1 MLNDLQTHWDNATL
15 DYDLGKYNFKQWAI
29 DVIQEEFPQV
39 KELEKIHQLLKPN
52 EVVKLQQ
59 HVQNA
64 CSRKDFMEMFDAFT
78 KEHIPSRIQ
87 N

>member
-39 KELEKIHQLLKPN
+39 KELEKIHQIYYGVTVPLYQKIC
-52 EVVKLQQ
+52 
-59 HVQNA
+59 H
-64 CSRKDFMEMFDAFT
+64 KD
-78 KEHIPSRIQ
+78 KQIV
-87 N
+87 